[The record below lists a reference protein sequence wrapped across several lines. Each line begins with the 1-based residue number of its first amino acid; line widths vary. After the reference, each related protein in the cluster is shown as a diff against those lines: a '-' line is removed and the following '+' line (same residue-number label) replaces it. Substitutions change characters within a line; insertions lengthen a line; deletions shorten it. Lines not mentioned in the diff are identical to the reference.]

1 MKLYSITQPTAPKVP
16 ILISSPHSGTH
27 FPPEVAAQLTDDA
40 VTNPDDTDWFID
52 QLYGFATEMGITMIT
67 ANYSRWVIDLN
78 RDPESKPLY
87 NDGRV
92 ITGLVPFTDFN
103 GNPLYKDAT
112 PDEAE
117 IQRRV
122 DTYYTPYHKRIQ
134 ELLQELKDEFGYA
147 ILFDAHSIRQ
157 RVPGIQEAPF
167 PELILGDN
175 DETSAAPQVI
185 QAALSALEASNYEVT
200 HNFPFKG
207 GYITR
212 SFGKPSENIHAL
224 QLEMAK
230 VNYMNESETAYSEAN
245 AEALQPT
252 LQQVF
257 TNLIATKL

>member
-1 MKLYSITQPTAPKVP
+1 MKLYSVIEPTATKVP
-16 ILISSPHSGTH
+16 ILISSPHSGTE
-27 FPPEVAAQLTDDA
+27 FPKEVAAMLTDDA
-40 VTNPDDTDWFID
+40 ITNPDDTDWFID
-52 QLYGFATEMGITMIT
+52 KLYSFASEMGITMIT
-67 ANYSRWVIDLN
+67 ANYNRWVIDLN
-78 RDPESKPLY
+78 RDPDSKPLY
-87 NDGRV
+87 DDGRV
-92 ITGLVPFTDFN
+92 ITGLVPTTDFN

-122 DTYYTPYHKRIQ
+122 EAYYKPYHRKVAA
-134 ELLQELKDEFGYA
+134 LLEDLKEEFGYA

-157 RVPGIQEAPF
+157 MVPGIQKAPF

-185 QAALSALEASNYEVT
+185 QAALSALEASDYEVT

-212 SFGKPSENIHAL
+212 SFGKPSQNIHAL

-230 VNYMNESETAYSEAN
+230 VNYMNESETAYSEEN

-252 LQQVF
+252 LQKVF
-257 TNLIATKL
+257 SNLIATKL